1 MISNKEPKGSRR
13 RTPESVSSRGSGDVG
28 GQQDTDGNTYQIIDV
43 LGSDRID
50 MVPGDTHSY
59 ANIGVEHDNRQD
71 EHRIEYSNPKH
82 YDGRQGGKTRTAM
95 NVTNL
100 DVDTLEERIRKASG
114 IATTEQLI

>member
-1 MISNKEPKGSRR
+1 M
-13 RTPESVSSRGSGDVG
+13 SSRGSRNEG
-28 GQQDTDGNTYQIIDV
+28 GQQGNNGDTYQIIDV

-82 YDGRQGGKTRTAM
+82 YDGRQGVKTRTEM
-95 NVTNL
+95 NVTKL
-100 DVDTLEERIRKASG
+100 DADTLEERIRKASG